1 MADIP
6 LRIAKAM
13 QGLQNWCYSVR
24 CNECDMCSQCRLGD
38 MLYSRT
44 DYRFVT
50 DKDIM
55 RLEKRE
61 PRTMQINLFGGY
73 TK

>member
-1 MADIP
+1 
-6 LRIAKAM
+6 
-13 QGLQNWCYSVR
+13 
-24 CNECDMCSQCRLGD
+24 

-61 PRTMQINLFGGY
+61 PRAMQINLFGGY